1 MHTGCSAW
9 PAACYRDDIC
19 KAKGEQMNQFNS
31 MEEILIEWAKMS
43 PEEIFDFIDGMHE
56 RVSQLQ
62 SKDNE

>member
-1 MHTGCSAW
+1 
-9 PAACYRDDIC
+9 
-19 KAKGEQMNQFNS
+19 MNQFNS